1 MIIPKDFSSKK
12 FAQNSYKGGIIGQPT
27 ISSFGSII
35 GDSQVEPLELSNNQP
50 LSRNS
55 DSNRN

>member
-35 GDSQVEPLELSNNQP
+35 GDSQVEPLELSNN
-50 LSRNS
+50 
-55 DSNRN
+55 